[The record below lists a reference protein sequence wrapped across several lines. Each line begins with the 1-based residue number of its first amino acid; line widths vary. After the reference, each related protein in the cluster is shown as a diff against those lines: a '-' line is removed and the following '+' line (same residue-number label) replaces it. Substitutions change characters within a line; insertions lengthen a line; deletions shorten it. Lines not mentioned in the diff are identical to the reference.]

1 MIARSGKPRRILM
14 SGDTVGG
21 VWTYAIDLSRAL
33 GAAGIEVVLATMGAA
48 ATPEQR
54 AQARKLTNL
63 ELVESTYQLPW
74 MDEPWHDVH
83 AAGNWLRGLAER
95 VQPDVIHLNEP
106 VHGSVAWPAPTVAVA
121 HSCVVSWWEAVWQT
135 PAPPEWD
142 RYRHEMRRGL
152 HGAGAVVAPSRWM
165 LDALSR
171 HYGVSRGFVITNGRD
186 GQAFAPAQKAP
197 VVFAAGRL
205 WDEAKN
211 FLALERIAP
220 DLPWPVYLAGDAQ
233 HPGGREDVAL
243 GNCRLLGRIPLE
255 EVASWLGQASIFVS
269 PAKYEPFGLAVV
281 EAALSGCA
289 LVLSDLPSLREN
301 WDGTALFVEPDDDR
315 ALRLTLESLIANPDL
330 RQALARRARS
340 RALEL
345 THERMAGAYLAV
357 YRSLLTRTRLE
368 DQACAS

>member
-1 MIARSGKPRRILM
+1 M

-33 GAAGIEVVLATMGAA
+33 GAAGVEVILATMGAA

-54 AQARKLTNL
+54 TQARKLTNL
-63 ELVESTYQLPW
+63 ALVESSYRLPW
-74 MDEPWHDVH
+74 MEQPWHDVH
-83 AAGNWLRGLAER
+83 AAGDWLRDLAER
-95 VQPDVIHLNEP
+95 LEPDVIHLNEP
-106 VHGSVAWPAPTVAVA
+106 VHGSLAWPAPTVAVT
-121 HSCVVSWWEAVWQT
+121 HSCVASWWESVWHR
-135 PAPPEWD
+135 PVPPEWD

-152 HGAGAVVAPSRWM
+152 QGAGAVVAPSRWM
-165 LDALSR
+165 LDAVSR
-171 HYGVSRGFVITNGRD
+171 HYGLSRGCVIANGRD
-186 GQAFAPAQKAP
+186 GQAFAPAPKAP

-211 FLALERIAP
+211 FQALDRVAP

-233 HPGGREDVAL
+233 HPGGRQGMAL
-243 GNCRLLGRIPLE
+243 GNCRLLGRIPSD

-269 PAKYEPFGLAVV
+269 PAKYEPFGLAVL

-289 LVLSDLPSLREN
+289 LVLSDLPTLREN
-301 WDGTALFVEPDDDR
+301 WDGAAVFVEPEEDR
-315 ALRLTLESLIANPDL
+315 TLRLTLESLIASPNL
-330 RQALARRARS
+330 RDVLARRARS

-345 THERMAGAYLAV
+345 TPERMAGAYLAV
-357 YRSLLTRTRLE
+357 YRSLLTAPRTRVE